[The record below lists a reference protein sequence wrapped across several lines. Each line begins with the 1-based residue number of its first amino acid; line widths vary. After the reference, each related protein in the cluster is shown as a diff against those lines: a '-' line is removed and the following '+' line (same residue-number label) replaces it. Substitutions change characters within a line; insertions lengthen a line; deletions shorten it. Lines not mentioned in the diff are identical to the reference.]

1 VVGVNLDIFIVDQII
16 HGNFYVKFKLK
27 NKNTNFQWILISVY
41 GLAHEDRKHN
51 FLKELVYTCN
61 VETLG
66 YPHSFTSQFHL

>member
-41 GLAHEDRKHN
+41 GLAQEDRKHN
-51 FLKELVYTCN
+51 FLKELVHTCN
-61 VETLG
+61 VETLA
-66 YPHSFTSQFHL
+66 YPHSFTSQLHL